1 MCLSCLKHQL
11 NNCCIIINYEHC
23 PASTS
28 CFRIYLKKQKFYF
41 REKIIYHSY
50 KGHVGKTQRSICDI
64 RETATFDKPT
74 FSPKN
79 ATDRIKLKVGLVA
92 TTKEKTKDASMRR
105 LLTLL
110 PSVTFPTHILP
121 YLESYQNVSPLCYWC
136 AFSQCLVRNVLSRHN
151 RKIASFI
158 IRLHN
163 HGDTWWPYVVL
174 QQTTLM

>member
-1 MCLSCLKHQL
+1 MIPKRYHSKTSGKGFVVEPFG
-11 NNCCIIINYEHC
+11 NNIPNYI
-23 PASTS
+23 SS
-28 CFRIYLKKQKFYF
+28 LD
-41 REKIIYHSY
+41 SY
-50 KGHVGKTQRSICDI
+50 KGHVGKTQRSICEI

-121 YLESYQNVSPLCYWC
+121 NLESNQNVSPLFY
-136 AFSQCLVRNVLSRHN
+136 
-151 RKIASFI
+151 
-158 IRLHN
+158 
-163 HGDTWWPYVVL
+163 
-174 QQTTLM
+174 